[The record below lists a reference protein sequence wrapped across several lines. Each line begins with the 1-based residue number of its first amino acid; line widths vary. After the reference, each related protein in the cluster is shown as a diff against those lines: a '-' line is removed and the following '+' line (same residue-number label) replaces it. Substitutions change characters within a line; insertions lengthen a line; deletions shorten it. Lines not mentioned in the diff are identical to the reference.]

1 MKEKEKEKKISIIGL
16 FGEQVAHYR
25 WHALAIIILISIFNV
40 CDVLIPWI
48 YRGFFNDLTMPGS
61 KTAIAVKLVATLM
74 VILGVYIT
82 RILSRHFGD
91 LLNDRLHP
99 KIMNDLTE
107 TAYKKMMGHS
117 DQFFA
122 NNFSGSLVRKIQR
135 LAFAFESVGDIF
147 IYNIINL
154 TITVVGSSILLG
166 LRNIYLALIILGW
179 FALMIVINYWY
190 SLLITA
196 RRKERAAKDSEAT
209 AALSDSITNTVSVK
223 QFSGYKFEEGL
234 IEKVLNELGRL
245 RTITWDLQ
253 VWMNLFQTS
262 FLVVI
267 EMGTMYFAIQLWI
280 DGKLNLGD
288 FVLIQLIIMQLWSL
302 VWGLQQVFRGLFEAT
317 ADAQEMVDIMNM
329 PYDIKDAPNAKKL
342 KVTEGAIKFDHVQFN
357 YNETREVLKNFQ
369 LDIKPKEKV
378 ALVGSSGAGKSTI
391 VKLLFRFYDL
401 TNGAILIDGQNI
413 AEVTQES
420 LRDAISMVPQDPMLF
435 HRSLMDNIRYGRR
448 GASEKEVIAAAK
460 KAHCHEFI
468 SALPD
473 GYKTFVGERGIKLS
487 GGERQRVAIARAI
500 LKDSPILVLDEA
512 TSSLDSESEALIHD
526 ALRILMK
533 GKTVIVIAHRL
544 STIME
549 MDRIVVVENGRVI
562 DAGTH
567 SELTEREGTYKKL
580 WEIQAGGFMSQE
592 DDV

>member
-1 MKEKEKEKKISIIGL
+1 MKEKKITILGL
-16 FGEQVAHYR
+16 FGQQVARYR
-25 WHALAIIILISIFNV
+25 LHALAIVVLIAIFNV

-48 YRGFFNDLTMPGS
+48 YRGFFNDLTLPGP
-61 KTAIAVKLVATLM
+61 KTAIAAKLIATLM
-74 VILGVYIT
+74 VVLGVYIT

-107 TAYKKMMGHS
+107 TAYKKLMGHS

-147 IYNIINL
+147 IYNIVNL
-154 TITVVGSSILLG
+154 TITVLGSALLLG
-166 LRNIYLALIILGW
+166 LRNINLALIILGW

-209 AALSDSITNTVSVK
+209 AALSDSVTNAVSIK

-234 IEKVLNELGRL
+234 IKKVLNELGRL
-245 RTITWDLQ
+245 RTLTWDLQ

-267 EMGTMYFAIQLWI
+267 EMSTMYFAIRLWI
-280 DGKLNLGD
+280 GGKLNLGD

-302 VWGLQQVFRGLFEAT
+302 VWGLQQLFRGLFEAT
-317 ADAQEMVDIMNM
+317 ADAQEMVDIMNL
-329 PYDIKDAPNAKKL
+329 PYEIKDAPNAKKL
-342 KVTEGAIKFDHVQFN
+342 KVSAGAIAFNKVQFN
-357 YNETREVLKNFQ
+357 YNETRVVLKDFQ
-369 LDIKPKEKV
+369 LDIKPGEKV

-401 TNGAILIDGQNI
+401 TKGAIAIDGQDI
-413 AEVTQES
+413 SKVTQES
-420 LRDAISMVPQDPMLF
+420 LRDAISMVPQDPQLF
-435 HRSLMDNIRYGRR
+435 HRSLLDNISYGRR
-448 GASEKEVIAAAK
+448 DATEKEVIAAAK

-468 SALPD
+468 SALPE

-526 ALRILMK
+526 ALKILMK

-549 MDRIVVVENGRVI
+549 MDRIVVVENGRVM
-562 DAGTH
+562 DTGTH
-567 SELTEREGTYKKL
+567 RELIERAGTYKKL
-580 WEIQAGGFMSQE
+580 WEIQAGGFMAEENEVQ
-592 DDV
+592 

>member
-1 MKEKEKEKKISIIGL
+1 MKEKKITILGL
-16 FGEQVAHYR
+16 VGQQVARYR
-25 WHALAIIILISIFNV
+25 LHALAIVVLIAIFNV

-48 YRGFFNDLTMPGS
+48 YRGFFNDLTLPGP
-61 KTAIAVKLVATLM
+61 KTAIAAKLIATLM
-74 VILGVYIT
+74 VVLGVYIT

-107 TAYKKMMGHS
+107 TAYKKLMGHS

-147 IYNIINL
+147 IYNIVNL
-154 TITVVGSSILLG
+154 TITVLGSALLLG
-166 LRNIYLALIILGW
+166 LRNINLALIIVGW
-179 FALMIVINYWY
+179 FALMIMINYWY

-209 AALSDSITNTVSVK
+209 AALSDSVTNTVSIK

-234 IEKVLNELGRL
+234 IKKVLNELGRL
-245 RTITWDLQ
+245 RTLTWDLQ

-267 EMGTMYFAIQLWI
+267 EMSTMYFAIRLWI
-280 DGKLNLGD
+280 GGKLNLGD

-302 VWGLQQVFRGLFEAT
+302 VWGLQQLFRGLFEAT
-317 ADAQEMVDIMNM
+317 ADAQEMVDIMNL
-329 PYDIKDAPNAKKL
+329 PYEIKDAPNAKKL
-342 KVTEGAIKFDHVQFN
+342 KVSAGAIAFNKVQFN
-357 YNETREVLKNFQ
+357 YNETRVVLKDFQ
-369 LDIKPKEKV
+369 LDIKPGEKV

-401 TNGAILIDGQNI
+401 TKGAIAIDDQDI
-413 AEVTQES
+413 SKVTQES
-420 LRDAISMVPQDPMLF
+420 LRDAISMVPQDPQLF
-435 HRSLMDNIRYGRR
+435 HRSLLDNISYGRR
-448 GASEKEVIAAAK
+448 DATEKEVIAAAK

-468 SALPD
+468 SALPE

-526 ALRILMK
+526 ALKILMK

-549 MDRIVVVENGRVI
+549 MDRIVVVENGRVM
-562 DAGTH
+562 DTGTH
-567 SELTEREGTYKKL
+567 RELIERAGTYKKL
-580 WEIQAGGFMSQE
+580 WEIQAGGFMAEENEVQ
-592 DDV
+592 